1 MGRMCSALRSLHA
14 GCRWVLV
21 KEGEEAPSAP
31 SRHNADRDAQAARRA
46 GSYTSP
52 LDKAMGPSGEGA
64 RLQEL
69 VTPSGLPLYES
80 LGAWVL

>member
-1 MGRMCSALRSLHA
+1 M
-14 GCRWVLV
+14 LV

-31 SRHNADRDAQAARRA
+31 SRQNADRDAQAARRA
-46 GSYTSP
+46 GSYTST

-69 VTPSGLPLYES
+69 VMPSGPHCL
-80 LGAWVL
+80 LGTTDTPYGLLVHRIRSDTCSV